1 MMLLGIDLS
10 WDSLEL
16 ASPGHVRAAAKAALD
31 RGETH
36 YTTRPGIVPLRQA
49 IATSFSGST
58 GLTVD
63 PVRQVLITCGGEEAL
78 FVAIHTLVASGDEV
92 LVIGPSPRSDDELVA
107 RAGGSARHVSWP
119 SLGSDPGASLKT
131 AISDRTRAVL
141 LRNPSLAGELLEDAA
156 ARTLLTI
163 VAAHNA
169 TVISIESLA
178 DFSRTGHQYVG
189 FARIPGAAERTVTIG
204 DFSAWGMDGWR
215 VGYLIGSEALVAPM
229 TNFKQ
234 ALSICSPAL
243 GQYAAL
249 AAATGPQARLKNLR
263 SALDSKWEALV
274 AELAR
279 FKISIRVPEAGYH
292 LFIPTSGLGP
302 EPAAEIW
309 KAVAVR
315 VVAGDDFRVPETVR
329 VTLCQP
335 ESLLVEAARRVAP
348 LLSGVARGQFGG

>member
-1 MMLLGIDLS
+1 MLPAIDLS
-10 WDSLEL
+10 WDRLEL
-16 ASPGHVRAAAKAALD
+16 ASPDHVRAAAKEALD

-49 IATSFSGST
+49 IASSFSGTT
-58 GLTVD
+58 GVTVD
-63 PVRQVLITCGGEEAL
+63 PVRQVLITCGAEEAL

-92 LVIGPSPRSDDELVA
+92 LVIGPSPRSDDELVR
-107 RAGGSARHVSWP
+107 RAGGTARHIAWP
-119 SLGSDPGASLKT
+119 SSGSDPGAALKK
-131 AISDRTRAVL
+131 AISDLTRAVL
-141 LRNPSLAGELLEDAA
+141 LRNPSLAGELLEEAA
-156 ARTLLTI
+156 ARALLTT

-178 DFSRTGHQYVG
+178 DFGRTGYQHVG
-189 FARIPGAAERTVTIG
+189 FARIPGASERTVTIG

-249 AAATGPQARLKNLR
+249 AAATGPQEHLKNLR
-263 SALDSKWEALV
+263 SALDSKWAAFV

-279 FKISIRVPEAGYH
+279 SDISIRVPEAGYH
-292 LFIPTSGLGP
+292 AFMPTSGLGP

-315 VVAGDDFRVPETVR
+315 VAAGEDLLVPDTVR

-335 ESLLVEAARRVAP
+335 ESLLVEAGSRVAQ
-348 LLSGVARGQFGG
+348 LTTGVARGTLGG